1 MERSRRPAPRW
12 SVGSA
17 VGASRRT
24 ARYALRT
31 SAPPRRRGVPAA
43 LVGILAAQLLL
54 AACAAEREPDE
65 PTWVHDQQ
73 ADLYYLPEDASTELD
88 ELDDDLPALADAS
101 TGTWIDGRFTDP
113 HAREWIPA
121 QDDYWIQAVVELEP
135 AQAEE
140 LVARA
145 GENPTAVEAEEVRAA
160 IVAPVEEAMT
170 DCDEDWVA
178 IDPLTPLDTDEEEST
193 TTNLTPTGM
202 MVSTAVAC
210 PGTGQ
215 VIVELRQM

>member
-1 MERSRRPAPRW
+1 MERSRRPALPW
-12 SVGSA
+12 SVGGPS
-17 VGASRRT
+17 RT
-24 ARYALRT
+24 ARCALRT
-31 SAPPRRRGVPAA
+31 SEPPRRRGIPAA
-43 LVGILAAQLLL
+43 LAGLLAAQLLL
-54 AACAAEREPDE
+54 AACAPEPERDE
-65 PTWVHDQQ
+65 TAWVHDQQ
-73 ADLYYLPEDASTELD
+73 ANLYYLPEDASTELD
-88 ELDDDLPALADAS
+88 ELDDDLLALADAS

>member
-12 SVGSA
+12 SVGPA
-17 VGASRRT
+17 VGASHRT
-24 ARYALRT
+24 ARPDLRT
-31 SAPPRRRGVPAA
+31 PAPPRRRGIPAA

-54 AACAAEREPDE
+54 TACVPEPERDE
-65 PTWVHDQQ
+65 PAWVHDQQ

-88 ELDDDLPALADAS
+88 ALDDDLPALADAP
-101 TGTWIDGRFTDP
+101 TGTWIDGRFTNP
-113 HAREWIPA
+113 EGREGIPA
-121 QDDYWIQAVVELEP
+121 QDDYWVQAVVELDP
-135 AQAEE
+135 AQAEA
-140 LVARA
+140 LVAREGDDPA
-145 GENPTAVEAEEVRAA
+145 TVEAEDLRTG

-193 TTNLTPTGM
+193 TTNLTATGM